1 MSHVDMPGIA
11 WPTIEEP
18 LHVTPVSQV
27 VSPGE
32 FVYLGGGSYD
42 LQLAGSET
50 LIRKVTD
57 GRLDT
62 TGLPLGRYRLKATC
76 GMQVQSAGTL
86 VLVES
91 R

>member
-1 MSHVDMPGIA
+1 MPGIA
-11 WPTIEEP
+11 WPTLEEP

-32 FVYLGGGSYD
+32 VVYLSGGSYD

-62 TGLPLGRYRLKATC
+62 AGLPLGRYRLKAIRGT
-76 GMQVQSAGTL
+76 QVQPAGTL
-86 VLVES
+86 HLA
-91 R
+91 